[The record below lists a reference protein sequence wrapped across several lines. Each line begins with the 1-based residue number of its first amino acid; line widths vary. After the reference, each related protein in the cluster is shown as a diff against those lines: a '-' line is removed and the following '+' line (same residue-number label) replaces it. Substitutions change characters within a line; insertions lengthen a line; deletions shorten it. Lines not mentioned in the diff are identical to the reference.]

1 MSNKEWEI
9 IDVNGISY
17 TFSEKEYSKE
27 SSWGEFIS
35 AWYLT
40 QITIPSGG
48 YIYFDYSKAYS
59 YSTLPSYSQYYDLI
73 RNYKIISAGTFAS
86 YPTDGGTHSM
96 KKSVVWGIDKKYLS
110 SITTDDQTIK
120 VSLGIS
126 GRKDLPGAQRLDELS
141 VSSPLTGQTIKK
153 YQFDYAYF
161 SSCLKGGNYMAY
173 PQKDFY
179 AQEDL
184 NNWEDRIKLRLK
196 LRSIK
201 ENDNTACCQL
211 KPLVQ

>member
-1 MSNKEWEI
+1 MLQDLKNGQAEFDYYSVNILGHSFLFFKDPYTNEYKIIGSSNDVYKIKELSNKEWEI

-40 QITIPSGG
+40 QIAIPSGG

-73 RNYKIISAGTFAS
+73 RNYKLISAGTFAS

-141 VSSPLTGQTIKK
+141 VSSPLTGQTIKNINLTMPT
-153 YQFDYAYF
+153 FHLA
-161 SSCLKGGNYMAY
+161 
-173 PQKDFY
+173 
-179 AQEDL
+179 
-184 NNWEDRIKLRLK
+184 
-196 LRSIK
+196 
-201 ENDNTACCQL
+201 
-211 KPLVQ
+211 